1 MMKMSA
7 NNMNEPIVRWRERG
21 VAFFYVIISLFPML
35 SFHFFYVRYCTLKRV
50 YKES

>member
-21 VAFFYVIISLFPML
+21 VAFLCYHITLSHAVIS
-35 SFHFFYVRYCTLKRV
+35 HFLC
-50 YKES
+50 